1 VATLLTVSGAFLEI
15 DPGALVCFGA
25 GAGLLFQNG
34 AGLVAGAALP
44 SAVATLQAE
53 PGGGR
58 WYGIILGGAPSSPDS
73 LTNVEL
79 DNADAAISG
88 SDPVYIADSYFQG
101 SGGIYLSGPF
111 VRILRTTFDGT
122 GLTGGSSSLLLQLVA
137 STNSADIIFSSRVIN
152 APGVAVATYGPGILL
167 TNCDIHDS
175 GGDAVKVGQ
184 SSAGL
189 GTTQI
194 TNCNLTFNSGL
205 AVNAVAGTATADQ
218 VWWGTAACP
227 GSSPPNGISTGV
239 TCTNPLSAPAS
250 LGYSPPAAG
259 QVISG
264 RQGQS
269 PSRQPA
275 PAPSTKRGG
284 RTTAPRF

>member
-1 VATLLTVSGAFLEI
+1 LKI
-15 DPGALVCFGA
+15 DPGALVCFGL

-34 AGLVAGAALP
+34 AGLVAGAARP

-58 WYGIILGGAPSSPDS
+58 WSGIFLGGAPSTPDS

-79 DNADAAISG
+79 DGANTAISG
-88 SDPVYIADSYFQG
+88 SDPVYISDSYFQG
-101 SGGIYLSGPF
+101 SSGIYLNGSF

-122 GLTGGSSSLLLQLVA
+122 GLTGGTSSLLLQLVTR
-137 STNSADIIFSSRVIN
+137 TNPTDILFSSRVIN
-152 APGVAVATYGPGILL
+152 APGVAVAIYGPGVTL
-167 TNCDIHDS
+167 TNCEIANS
-175 GGDAVKVGQ
+175 GGDGVKVGQ

-189 GTTQI
+189 GTAQISQCNI
-194 TNCNLTFNSGL
+194 TNNAGL
-205 AVNAVAGTATADQ
+205 AVNADGINSTATADQ
-218 VWWGTAACP
+218 VWWGTASCP

-259 QVISG
+259 KVISG
-264 RQGQS
+264 GRGQAS
-269 PSRQPA
+269 PQPTA
-275 PAPSTKRGG
+275 VPLTRRGG
-284 RTTAPRF
+284 RSTAPRF